1 MIKMA
6 LKFISCSKDCQY
18 CCPTHA
24 RRQRDKSKVWISSIP
39 TIDPQ
44 DLQSTV
50 GCLALCT
57 RAPLFCH
64 PMPGLLITQLSWKEG
79 SGWKPTLKPRNSW
92 SGAAEHS
99 QCQTLLRSFFALEKL
114 EKPDL
119 TIFLYQLSVERF
131 FKERVDGLEGNSFQ
145 RRCVVQS
152 INFPTI
158 ELKKNRA
165 CVFPLG
171 WNIVL
176 FIFLCV
182 KYPIIMI
189 WWFYFDE
196 WI

>member
-6 LKFISCSKDCQY
+6 LKYISCSKDCQY

-24 RRQRDKSKVWISSIP
+24 RRQRDKSKKVWISSIP

-57 RAPLFCH
+57 RALLFCH
-64 PMPGLLITQLSWKEG
+64 LMPGLLITQLSWIEG

-119 TIFLYQLSVERF
+119 TIFLSQLSVLTVFLR
-131 FKERVDGLEGNSFQ
+131 KEWMDWREIVSKED
-145 RRCVVQS
+145 
-152 INFPTI
+152 
-158 ELKKNRA
+158 
-165 CVFPLG
+165 
-171 WNIVL
+171 VL
-176 FIFLCV
+176 FKTSTSPLLSN
-182 KYPIIMI
+182 
-189 WWFYFDE
+189 
-196 WI
+196 